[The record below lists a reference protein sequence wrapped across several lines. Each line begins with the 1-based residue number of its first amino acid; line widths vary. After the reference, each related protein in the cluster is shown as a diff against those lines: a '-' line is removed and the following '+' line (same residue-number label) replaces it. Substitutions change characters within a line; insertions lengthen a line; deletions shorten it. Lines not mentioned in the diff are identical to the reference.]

1 MRIRCPQCKRF
12 FDYEPADGPAR
23 CPHEGC
29 GWSFAGQGA
38 PDLSP
43 VRKAESPAI
52 EYSPTSTSLPE
63 LSRSGKPPAVSGE
76 RLPAGRIKGDSQSFT
91 GTIHCPGC
99 RARVPDNLNFCP
111 ACGTDLA
118 YAFSTAKGIRAIFDV
133 SGDITFTPK
142 MVIFLIVAAL
152 ASFLTFT
159 WIISNR
165 GKTESYAPLVI
176 SDPEVKEGGMNRPLQ
191 GVTFAELRQE
201 FQDPKNTDLRKEV
214 LVRKFVGQRVIWPG
228 IVKSVSADNN
238 AYRLDLIMEGLNSRS
253 FVTLQALKLPNNEKM
268 IANLT
273 RGQNILFSGKITGFD
288 TGGPAETFDYFRIQ
302 LGDGI
307 ILK

>member
-12 FDYEPADGPAR
+12 FDFDPAAGPAR

-29 GWSFAGQGA
+29 GWSFAEQAA
-38 PDLSP
+38 PDSLP
-43 VRKAESPAI
+43 VRQAEKPALEFSPA
-52 EYSPTSTSLPE
+52 STILPA
-63 LSRSGKPPAVSGE
+63 RNRTGKPPSLAGE
-76 RLPAGRIKGDSQSFT
+76 RLPAERAKDDSGTFT
-91 GTIHCPGC
+91 ATIRCPGC
-99 RARVPDNLNFCP
+99 RTRIPDNLNFCP

-118 YAFSTAKGIRAIFDV
+118 DAFSKSQGIRAVFDV

-142 MVIFLIVAAL
+142 MVVFLIVVAL

-165 GKTESYAPLVI
+165 GKEEYTPLVI
-176 SDPEVKEGGMNRPLQ
+176 SDPEIKEGGVNRPLQ

-201 FQDPKNTDLRKEV
+201 FQDPKNTDLRKDV
-214 LVRKFVGQRVIWPG
+214 LLHKFVGQRVIWPG
-228 IVKSVSADNN
+228 IVKSVTADNN

-268 IANLT
+268 VANLV

-302 LGDGI
+302 LGEGI